1 AEVAHALAHGIYRR
15 RSRTDAGVQPP
26 DDWSLPGWL
35 RLGGER
41 RGEEHR
47 TRAREERA
55 AVHYWITSSARPST
69 DGGMVRPSA
78 LAVLR
83 LIASSN
89 LLGRSTG
96 NSPALAPL
104 RILST

>member
-1 AEVAHALAHGIYRR
+1 MLGLGGERC
-15 RSRTDAGVQPP
+15 AGEHRPRASEERAPVHHLTCTRE
-26 DDWSLPGWL
+26 S
-35 RLGGER
+35 LGGER
-41 RGEEHR
+41 RSKEHR
-47 TRAREERA
+47 PVASEKRAPI
-55 AVHYWITSSARPST
+55 HYWITSSARWSS
-69 DGGMVRPSA
+69 DGGIVRPSA